1 MNILAEY
8 KNKVRIER
16 KKELTVA
23 KISDQLNEGLEND
36 ELIKNLEKILNELRN
51 TMEDRKRLYD
61 FRLRL

>member
-1 MNILAEY
+1 MNILVEY

-23 KISDQLNEGLEND
+23 KISDQLNENLEND